1 MASTIKGI
9 TVSIGGDTTNL
20 KKSLDSVDKTSKDLQ
35 RELNLVNREL
45 KFNPDSATL
54 LAQKQ
59 EILAEKVN
67 ATREKLNKLN
77 EVQEQ
82 VERQAK
88 SGDLG
93 AEEYR
98 AYQRE
103 VEKTKSQLGYLENE
117 LGKTGEKFNEVQRRS
132 GNVNF
137 KNAEDKVD
145 HLKGKFKDLADDAS
159 KNLDAFSKK
168 AEKIGDGLDKAG
180 GVLNKTSAAGAAV
193 LAGSVA
199 SFKDLDNGY
208 DTIVKKTGATNDK
221 LEKLKAIADDLF
233 SNNSFDMQAIGS
245 AIGEINTRFGYTDEK
260 LKSVTETYLQFA
272 KINDTDVSQ
281 SVAKSSQIVQ
291 AWNLSAEQIPGLL
304 GLITGKAQET
314 GISADVLM
322 DKVLANNATFKEMG
336 LSLEESVGLMA
347 QFEKNG
353 VNDSTALAA
362 LKAAVKNAT
371 KEGKSL
377 SEALQENVADIKN
390 AKTDT
395 EALQAAT
402 KLFGSKGAAE
412 MANAIREGRINF
424 DDLSSSM
431 EDYKDTVKNT
441 YEGTLDPLEKSKK
454 GLNNLKLAGAELAN
468 VALKEGEPLIDD
480 VVKGIKD
487 ITEWIKKLNPEQKQ
501 MLIKAIEI
509 VAVAGP
515 AVKITG
521 GIAKGISSIASV
533 ASSLIPKLV
542 GATGAQWSLNAAM
555 DANPAG
561 AVAAAIGGLIAVIGL
576 LVIAGQ
582 DGVKISYELSDAQKT
597 AAEKIDEIKR
607 SYDEYRESKEKA
619 LSGIHDEFK
628 YYEDLWDELDKIVDK
643 NGKVKEGYEDRA
655 KFITNELGKVTG
667 KEIEWNGNVVESY
680 DKIRASIEKTLKVK
694 EAEAT
699 LSGLQ
704 PAYSEAKSNMGK
716 KKQYLAEQWNAYQET
731 YNDIYGKGGLLEQ
744 LDAAYKRVNAAKAKG
759 NPKELTEAKIEYEN
773 LYKKLYVDDGENKS
787 AVTRLREYKN
797 AYDTLKKQIAD
808 YQRTISHYESL
819 SVAVV
824 KGGTKEIGEALYITQ
839 NDFITAKDGN
849 VATLAEQ
856 TQKYKKNYDE
866 MVAAVKSGVEG
877 ITQADVDTAKA
888 LYDRA
893 QAEFNAYAQDLGN
906 RLIVAMKNYSEL
918 EKKYKEGD
926 KTVSKEM
933 LENAKTTMQ
942 QLQTEYD
949 KLPATAKSSTQK
961 AVNAVK
967 NEKGNFSAAGAAN
980 GAAANN
986 GTANAMKSGGAL
998 SKIGV
1003 AASQVVNF
1011 IRSKASNFLG
1021 AGNNLGQYITEGFA
1035 NGMVAKKVITKI
1047 WSATKNI
1054 ASNTIISIKKFLGI
1068 QSPSK
1073 EAEKLGQF
1081 FGMGF
1086 VNGIEQNQAAAR
1098 KAAQNLSG
1106 AAKSSLSLGAF
1117 DYSGIKN
1124 TYTSIG
1130 KLRSSGIAKTQSRVN
1145 NINNSTSKS
1154 INGGVNVT
1162 INQAKLDTDADVERM
1177 GEKLADIIIRKGMEW
1192 G

>member
-20 KKSLDSVDKTSKDLQ
+20 KKSLDSVDRTSKDLQ

-145 HLKGKFKDLADDAS
+145 HLKGKFKDLSEDAS

-221 LEKLKAIADDLF
+221 LEKLKGIADDLF

-412 MANAIREGRINF
+412 MANAIKEGRINF

-431 EDYKDTVKNT
+431 GDYKDTVKNT
-441 YEGTLDPLEKSKK
+441 YKGTLDPLEKSKK
-454 GLNNLKLAGAELAN
+454 GLNNLKLAGAELAD

-480 VVKGIKD
+480 VVKGIKG
-487 ITEWIKKLNPEQKQ
+487 ITEGIKKLNPEQKQ
-501 MLIKAIEI
+501 MLVKAIEI
-509 VAVAGP
+509 TAVAGP

-542 GATGAQWSLNAAM
+542 GATAAQEGLNVAM
-555 DANPAG
+555 DSNPVG
-561 AVAAAIGGLIAVIGL
+561 AVVLAITALIAALGGLFVAIQQAKEQRFEDLGFTE
-576 LVIAGQ
+576 Q
-582 DGVKISYELSDAQKT
+582 
-597 AAEKIDEIKR
+597 AEKLQESVDKVKELQNEVNGLKDDINKTVESNSVDMSMIEDYKKELDELLGKAKLTPEEQAKLVTIGDYFSQKYPEFESAWKKYMSVDDNGKVTINGNIDEIKANLD
-607 SYDEYRESKEKA
+607 SLIEKYKKVATSNA
-619 LSGIHDEFK
+619 LMNLGQKNQEGFLNAQQNVNK
-628 YYEDLWDELDKIVDK
+628 TAVELQ
-643 NGKVKEGYEDRA
+643 NAR
-655 KFITNELGKVTG
+655 NELQ
-667 KEIEWNGNVVESY
+667 EFLDNWNITE
-680 DKIRASIEKTLKVK
+680 EQLKNTPGFYTWQNQDNT
-694 EAEAT
+694 E
-699 LSGLQ
+699 
-704 PAYSEAKSNMGK
+704 
-716 KKQYLAEQWNAYQET
+716 NAHVS
-731 YNDIYGKGGLLEQ
+731 DLLEQ
-744 LDAAYKRVNAAKAKG
+744 YNTLKGNVDTLEQSYDDLAESAAQFKTNTNDIARMQAVVNGNYNDAAAVMMAYNANLITASDIEKSRWGSLDNLQKKAK
-759 NPKELTEAKIEYEN
+759 E
-773 LYKKLYVDDGENKS
+773 
-787 AVTRLREYKN
+787 
-797 AYDTLKKQIAD
+797 
-808 YQRTISHYESL
+808 
-819 SVAVV
+819 
-824 KGGTKEIGEALYITQ
+824 
-839 NDFITAKDGN
+839 TA
-849 VATLAEQ
+849 E
-856 TQKYKKNYDE
+856 
-866 MVAAVKSGVEG
+866 KSGTNIVFGFNNSVETYKEEIKKEG
-877 ITQADVDTAKA
+877 MRTVEWYLEGVDTK
-888 LYDRA
+888 
-893 QAEFNAYAQDLGN
+893 G
-906 RLIVAMKNYSEL
+906 
-918 EKKYKEGD
+918 
-926 KTVSKEM
+926 EM
-933 LENAKTTMQ
+933 HS
-942 QLQTEYD
+942 
-949 KLPATAKSSTQK
+949 P
-961 AVNAVK
+961 
-967 NEKGNFSAAGAAN
+967 
-980 GAAANN
+980 
-986 GTANAMKSGGAL
+986 
-998 SKIGV
+998 
-1003 AASQVVNF
+1003 
-1011 IRSKASNFLG
+1011 SKAMYRRGVYFV
-1021 AGNNLGQYITEGFA
+1021 QGFI
-1035 NGMVAKKVITKI
+1035 NGLMDRTGLSRLWNASVG
-1047 WSATKNI
+1047 I
-1054 ASNTIISIKKFLGI
+1054 ASTALNTIKKFLGI

-1117 DYSGIKN
+1117 DYSGIKS
-1124 TYTSIG
+1124 TYASIG
-1130 KLRSSGIAKTQSRVN
+1130 KLKSSGIAKTQSRVN

>member
-145 HLKGKFKDLADDAS
+145 HLKGKFKDLSEDAS

-221 LEKLKAIADDLF
+221 LEKLKGIADDLF

-412 MANAIREGRINF
+412 MANAIKEGRINF

-431 EDYKDTVKNT
+431 GDYKDTVKNT

-542 GATGAQWSLNAAM
+542 GATAAQEGLNVAM
-555 DANPAG
+555 DSNPVG
-561 AVAAAIGGLIAVIGL
+561 AVVLAITALIAALGGLFVAIQQAKEQRFEDLGFTE
-576 LVIAGQ
+576 Q
-582 DGVKISYELSDAQKT
+582 
-597 AAEKIDEIKR
+597 AEKLKESVDKVKELQNEVKGLKDDINKTVESNSVDMSMIEDYKKELDELLGKAKLTPEEQAKLVTIGDYFSQK
-607 SYDEYRESKEKA
+607 YPEFEKA
-619 LSGIHDEFK
+619 WKDYIS
-628 YYEDLWDELDKIVDK
+628 VDD
-643 NGKVKEGYEDRA
+643 NGKVTIKGNIKEIKDNLDSLIEKYKKVAASNALMNLGQKNQEGFLNAQQNVNKTAVELQNAR
-655 KFITNELGKVTG
+655 NELQ
-667 KEIEWNGNVVESY
+667 EFLDNWNITE
-680 DKIRASIEKTLKVK
+680 EQLKNTPGFYTWQNQDNT
-694 EAEAT
+694 E
-699 LSGLQ
+699 
-704 PAYSEAKSNMGK
+704 
-716 KKQYLAEQWNAYQET
+716 NAHVS
-731 YNDIYGKGGLLEQ
+731 DLLEQ
-744 LDAAYKRVNAAKAKG
+744 YNTLKGNVDTLEQSYDDLAESAAQFKTNTNDIARMQAVVNGNYNDAAAVMMAYNANLITASDIEKSRWGSLDNLQKKAK
-759 NPKELTEAKIEYEN
+759 E
-773 LYKKLYVDDGENKS
+773 
-787 AVTRLREYKN
+787 
-797 AYDTLKKQIAD
+797 
-808 YQRTISHYESL
+808 
-819 SVAVV
+819 
-824 KGGTKEIGEALYITQ
+824 
-839 NDFITAKDGN
+839 TA
-849 VATLAEQ
+849 E
-856 TQKYKKNYDE
+856 
-866 MVAAVKSGVEG
+866 KSGTNIVFGFNNSVETYKEEIKKEG
-877 ITQADVDTAKA
+877 MRTVEWYLEGVDTK
-888 LYDRA
+888 
-893 QAEFNAYAQDLGN
+893 G
-906 RLIVAMKNYSEL
+906 
-918 EKKYKEGD
+918 
-926 KTVSKEM
+926 EM
-933 LENAKTTMQ
+933 HS
-942 QLQTEYD
+942 
-949 KLPATAKSSTQK
+949 P
-961 AVNAVK
+961 
-967 NEKGNFSAAGAAN
+967 
-980 GAAANN
+980 
-986 GTANAMKSGGAL
+986 
-998 SKIGV
+998 
-1003 AASQVVNF
+1003 
-1011 IRSKASNFLG
+1011 SKAMYRRGVYFV
-1021 AGNNLGQYITEGFA
+1021 QGFI
-1035 NGMVAKKVITKI
+1035 NGLMDRTGLSRLWNASVG
-1047 WSATKNI
+1047 I
-1054 ASNTIISIKKFLGI
+1054 ASTALNSIKKFLGI

-1117 DYSGIKN
+1117 DYSGIKS
-1124 TYTSIG
+1124 TYASIG
-1130 KLRSSGIAKTQSRVN
+1130 KLRNSGIAKTQSRVN

>member
-59 EILAEKVN
+59 EILTEKVN

-145 HLKGKFKDLADDAS
+145 HLKGKFKDLSEDAS

-199 SFKDLDNGY
+199 SYKDLDNGY

-221 LEKLKAIADDLF
+221 LEKLKGIADDLF
-233 SNNSFDMQAIGS
+233 SNNSFDMQEIGS

-314 GISADVLM
+314 GISADILM

-412 MANAIREGRINF
+412 MANAIKEGRINF

-431 EDYKDTVKNT
+431 GDYKDTVKST

-501 MLIKAIEI
+501 MLIKTIET

-542 GATGAQWSLNAAM
+542 GATAAQEGLNVAM
-555 DANPAG
+555 DSNPVG
-561 AVAAAIGGLIAVIGL
+561 AVVLAITALIAALGGLFVAIQQAKEQRFEDLGFTE
-576 LVIAGQ
+576 Q
-582 DGVKISYELSDAQKT
+582 
-597 AAEKIDEIKR
+597 AEKLQESVDKVKELQNEVNGLKDDINKTVESNSVDMSMIEDYKKELDELLGKAKLTPEEQAKLVTIGDYFSQK
-607 SYDEYRESKEKA
+607 YPEFEKA
-619 LSGIHDEFK
+619 WKDYIS
-628 YYEDLWDELDKIVDK
+628 VDD
-643 NGKVKEGYEDRA
+643 NGKVTIKGNIKEIKDNLDSLIEKYKKVAASNALMNLGQKNQEGFLNAQQNVNKTAVELQNAR
-655 KFITNELGKVTG
+655 NELQ
-667 KEIEWNGNVVESY
+667 EFLDNWNITE
-680 DKIRASIEKTLKVK
+680 EQLKNTPGFYTWQNQDNT
-694 EAEAT
+694 E
-699 LSGLQ
+699 
-704 PAYSEAKSNMGK
+704 
-716 KKQYLAEQWNAYQET
+716 NAHVS
-731 YNDIYGKGGLLEQ
+731 DLLEQ
-744 LDAAYKRVNAAKAKG
+744 YNTLKGNVDTLEQSYDDLAESAAQFKTNTNDIARMQAVVNGNYNDAAAVMMAYNANLITASDIEKSRWGSLDNLQKKAK
-759 NPKELTEAKIEYEN
+759 E
-773 LYKKLYVDDGENKS
+773 
-787 AVTRLREYKN
+787 
-797 AYDTLKKQIAD
+797 
-808 YQRTISHYESL
+808 
-819 SVAVV
+819 
-824 KGGTKEIGEALYITQ
+824 
-839 NDFITAKDGN
+839 TA
-849 VATLAEQ
+849 E
-856 TQKYKKNYDE
+856 
-866 MVAAVKSGVEG
+866 KSGTNIVFGFNNSVETYKEEIKKEG
-877 ITQADVDTAKA
+877 MRTVEWYLEGVDTK
-888 LYDRA
+888 
-893 QAEFNAYAQDLGN
+893 G
-906 RLIVAMKNYSEL
+906 
-918 EKKYKEGD
+918 
-926 KTVSKEM
+926 EM
-933 LENAKTTMQ
+933 HS
-942 QLQTEYD
+942 
-949 KLPATAKSSTQK
+949 P
-961 AVNAVK
+961 
-967 NEKGNFSAAGAAN
+967 
-980 GAAANN
+980 
-986 GTANAMKSGGAL
+986 
-998 SKIGV
+998 
-1003 AASQVVNF
+1003 
-1011 IRSKASNFLG
+1011 SKAMYRRGVYFV
-1021 AGNNLGQYITEGFA
+1021 QGFI
-1035 NGMVAKKVITKI
+1035 NGLMDRTGLSRLWNASVG
-1047 WSATKNI
+1047 I
-1054 ASNTIISIKKFLGI
+1054 ASTALNSIKKFLGI

-1106 AAKSSLSLGAF
+1106 AAKSSLTLGAF
-1117 DYSGIKN
+1117 DYSGIKS
-1124 TYTSIG
+1124 TYASIG
-1130 KLRSSGIAKTQSRVN
+1130 KLRNSGIAKTQSRVN

>member
-77 EVQEQ
+77 EVQEH

-145 HLKGKFKDLADDAS
+145 HLKGKFKDLSEDAS

-221 LEKLKAIADDLF
+221 LEELKAIADDLF
-233 SNNSFDMQAIGS
+233 SNNPFDMQAIGS

-412 MANAIREGRINF
+412 MANAIKEGRINF

-431 EDYKDTVKNT
+431 GDYKDTVKNT

-542 GATGAQWSLNAAM
+542 GATAAQEGLNVAMDSNPVGAVVLAITALIAALGGLFVAIQQAKEQRFEDLGFTEQAEKLQESVDKVKELQNEVNGLKDDINKTVESNSVDMSMIEDYKKELDELLGKAKLTPEEQAKLVTIGDYFSQKYPEFEKAWKDYISVDDNGKVTIKGNIKEIKDNLDSLIEKYKKVAASNALMNLGQKNQEGFLNAQQ
-555 DANPAG
+555 N
-561 AVAAAIGGLIAVIGL
+561 VN
-576 LVIAGQ
+576 
-582 DGVKISYELSDAQKT
+582 KT
-597 AAEKIDEIKR
+597 AVELQNARNELQEFLDNWNITEEQLKNTPGFYTWQNQDNTENAHGSDLLEQYNTLKGNVDTLEQ
-607 SYDEYRESKEKA
+607 SYDELAESAAQFKTNTNDIARMQAVVNGNYNDAAAVMMAYNANLITASDIEKSRWGSLDNLQKKAKETAEK
-619 LSGIHDEFK
+619 SGTN
-628 YYEDLWDELDKIVDK
+628 IVFGFNNSVETYK
-643 NGKVKEGYEDRA
+643 EEIKKEGMRTVEWYLEGVDTKGEMHSPSKAMYRRGVYFVQGFINGLMDR
-655 KFITNELGKVTG
+655 TG
-667 KEIEWNGNVVESY
+667 
-680 DKIRASIEKTLKVK
+680 
-694 EAEAT
+694 
-699 LSGLQ
+699 LSRL
-704 PAYSEAKSNMGK
+704 
-716 KKQYLAEQWNAYQET
+716 WNA
-731 YNDIYGKGGLLEQ
+731 
-744 LDAAYKRVNAAKAKG
+744 
-759 NPKELTEAKIEYEN
+759 
-773 LYKKLYVDDGENKS
+773 
-787 AVTRLREYKN
+787 
-797 AYDTLKKQIAD
+797 
-808 YQRTISHYESL
+808 
-819 SVAVV
+819 SV
-824 KGGTKEIGEALYITQ
+824 G
-839 NDFITAKDGN
+839 
-849 VATLAEQ
+849 
-856 TQKYKKNYDE
+856 
-866 MVAAVKSGVEG
+866 
-877 ITQADVDTAKA
+877 
-888 LYDRA
+888 
-893 QAEFNAYAQDLGN
+893 
-906 RLIVAMKNYSEL
+906 
-918 EKKYKEGD
+918 
-926 KTVSKEM
+926 
-933 LENAKTTMQ
+933 
-942 QLQTEYD
+942 
-949 KLPATAKSSTQK
+949 
-961 AVNAVK
+961 
-967 NEKGNFSAAGAAN
+967 
-980 GAAANN
+980 
-986 GTANAMKSGGAL
+986 
-998 SKIGV
+998 
-1003 AASQVVNF
+1003 
-1011 IRSKASNFLG
+1011 
-1021 AGNNLGQYITEGFA
+1021 
-1035 NGMVAKKVITKI
+1035 
-1047 WSATKNI
+1047 I
-1054 ASNTIISIKKFLGI
+1054 ASTALNSIKKFLGI

-1117 DYSGIKN
+1117 DYSGIKS
-1124 TYTSIG
+1124 TYASIG
-1130 KLRSSGIAKTQSRVN
+1130 KLRNSGIAKTQSRVN

>member
-145 HLKGKFKDLADDAS
+145 HLKGKFKDLTEDAS

-208 DTIVKKTGATNDK
+208 DTIVKKTGATNDE
-221 LEKLKAIADDLF
+221 LEKLKGIADDLF

-291 AWNLSAEQIPGLL
+291 AWNLSAEQIPDLL

-314 GISADVLM
+314 GISADILM

-412 MANAIREGRINF
+412 MANAIKEGRINF

-431 EDYKDTVKNT
+431 GDYKDTVKNT
-441 YEGTLDPLEKSKK
+441 YKGTLDPLEKSKK

-468 VALKEGEPLIDD
+468 VALKEGEPLVDD
-480 VVKGIKD
+480 VVKWIKSV
-487 ITEWIKKLNPEQKQ
+487 TEGIKKLNPEQKQ

-521 GIAKGISSIASV
+521 GIAKGISSIAGI
-533 ASSLIPKLV
+533 IPKAV
-542 GATGAQWSLNAAM
+542 NVIKGMTSATKAAETAQIGLNAAQS
-555 DANPAG
+555 ASPVG
-561 AVAAAIGGLIAVIGL
+561 ALITILGLVAAAVTTYYLTTDEATEKAKFLSKAEAELYSRIDENVNKWNELKDARAKSSKEVESQYGYYEELTKRLKNITDESGRIKKGYESEADVIVNTLNKAFDKEYKITDDVIQNYQSMQTELSKLIQMQKAKAQQEMFEDSYKEAITNRTQAWKDINESEKNIQSIQEKIINLREKRKRMSTGHWEQTSIGRKWVSDPKKQLEYDGL
-576 LVIAGQ
+576 LVTIS
-582 DGVKISYELSDAQKT
+582 SYESQLAKAKDNLKNQQETYLEYINTIQNYEDVTAAIASNDSDKVESALNKMTNNFLTAKNATREMLEEQLSNAETNFESIKT
-597 AAEKIDEIKR
+597 AFD
-607 SYDEYRESKEKA
+607 SKAPGITQSMVNNASELVRLSKA
-619 LSGIHDEFK
+619 
-628 YYEDLWDELDKIVDK
+628 ELDKMP
-643 NGKVKEGYEDRA
+643 N
-655 KFITNELGKVTG
+655 N
-667 KEIEWNGNVVESY
+667 
-680 DKIRASIEKTLKVK
+680 AS
-694 EAEAT
+694 
-699 LSGLQ
+699 
-704 PAYSEAKSNMGK
+704 
-716 KKQYLAEQWNAYQET
+716 
-731 YNDIYGKGGLLEQ
+731 
-744 LDAAYKRVNAAKAKG
+744 
-759 NPKELTEAKIEYEN
+759 
-773 LYKKLYVDDGENKS
+773 S
-787 AVTRLREYKN
+787 A
-797 AYDTLKKQIAD
+797 
-808 YQRTISHYESL
+808 
-819 SVAVV
+819 
-824 KGGTKEIGEALYITQ
+824 
-839 NDFITAKDGN
+839 
-849 VATLAEQ
+849 
-856 TQKYKKNYDE
+856 
-866 MVAAVKSGVEG
+866 
-877 ITQADVDTAKA
+877 TQA
-888 LYDRA
+888 
-893 QAEFNAYAQDLGN
+893 
-906 RLIVAMKNYSEL
+906 
-918 EKKYKEGD
+918 
-926 KTVSKEM
+926 
-933 LENAKTTMQ
+933 
-942 QLQTEYD
+942 
-949 KLPATAKSSTQK
+949 

-967 NEKGNFSAAGAAN
+967 NEK
-980 GAAANN
+980 
-986 GTANAMKSGGAL
+986 
-998 SKIGV
+998 
-1003 AASQVVNF
+1003 VNF
-1011 IRSKASNFLG
+1011 YDAGNDLGTNANQGFSDGMTSEKAIDKIKEAAKNIFDAFNKTVTGFFEIHSPSRVAFRLGSNVGGTFGDGIISKLKQVKKASL
-1021 AGNNLGQYITEGFA
+1021 Q
-1035 NGMVAKKVITKI
+1035 
-1047 WSATKNI
+1047 
-1054 ASNTIISIKKFLGI
+1054 
-1068 QSPSK
+1068 
-1073 EAEKLGQF
+1073 
-1081 FGMGF
+1081 
-1086 VNGIEQNQAAAR
+1086 
-1098 KAAQNLSG
+1098 LSG

-1117 DYSGIKN
+1117 DYSGIKS
-1124 TYTSIG
+1124 TYASIG
-1130 KLRSSGIAKTQSRVN
+1130 KLRNSGIAKTQSRVN

>member
-20 KKSLDSVDKTSKDLQ
+20 KKSLESVDKMSKDLQ
-35 RELNLVNREL
+35 RELNLVNKEL

-67 ATREKLNKLN
+67 ATREKLEKLN

-221 LEKLKAIADDLF
+221 LEKLKGIADDLF

-412 MANAIREGRINF
+412 MANAIKEGRINF

-431 EDYKDTVKNT
+431 GDYKDTVKNT

-542 GATGAQWSLNAAM
+542 GATAAQEGLNVAM
-555 DANPAG
+555 DSNPVG
-561 AVAAAIGGLIAVIGL
+561 AVVLAITALIAALGGLFVAIQQAKEQRFEDLGFTE
-576 LVIAGQ
+576 Q
-582 DGVKISYELSDAQKT
+582 
-597 AAEKIDEIKR
+597 AEKLQESVDKVKELQNEVNGLKDDINNTLESNSVDMSMIEDYKKELDELLGKAMLTPEEQAKLVTIGDYFSQK
-607 SYDEYRESKEKA
+607 YPEFEKA
-619 LSGIHDEFK
+619 WKDYIS
-628 YYEDLWDELDKIVDK
+628 VDD
-643 NGKVKEGYEDRA
+643 NGKVTIKGNIKEIKDNLDSLIEKYKKVAASNALMNLGQKNQEGFLNAQQNVNKTAVELQNAR
-655 KFITNELGKVTG
+655 NELQ
-667 KEIEWNGNVVESY
+667 EFLDNWNITE
-680 DKIRASIEKTLKVK
+680 EQLKNTPGFYTWQNQDNT
-694 EAEAT
+694 E
-699 LSGLQ
+699 
-704 PAYSEAKSNMGK
+704 
-716 KKQYLAEQWNAYQET
+716 NAHVS
-731 YNDIYGKGGLLEQ
+731 DLLEQ
-744 LDAAYKRVNAAKAKG
+744 YNTLKGNVDTLEQSYDDLAESAAQFKTNTNDIARMQAVVNGNYNDAAAVMMAYNANLITASDIEKSRWGSLDNLQKKAK
-759 NPKELTEAKIEYEN
+759 E
-773 LYKKLYVDDGENKS
+773 
-787 AVTRLREYKN
+787 
-797 AYDTLKKQIAD
+797 
-808 YQRTISHYESL
+808 
-819 SVAVV
+819 
-824 KGGTKEIGEALYITQ
+824 
-839 NDFITAKDGN
+839 TA
-849 VATLAEQ
+849 E
-856 TQKYKKNYDE
+856 
-866 MVAAVKSGVEG
+866 KSGTNIVFGFNNSVETYKEEIKKEG
-877 ITQADVDTAKA
+877 MRTVEWYLEGVDTK
-888 LYDRA
+888 
-893 QAEFNAYAQDLGN
+893 G
-906 RLIVAMKNYSEL
+906 
-918 EKKYKEGD
+918 
-926 KTVSKEM
+926 EM
-933 LENAKTTMQ
+933 HS
-942 QLQTEYD
+942 
-949 KLPATAKSSTQK
+949 P
-961 AVNAVK
+961 
-967 NEKGNFSAAGAAN
+967 
-980 GAAANN
+980 
-986 GTANAMKSGGAL
+986 
-998 SKIGV
+998 
-1003 AASQVVNF
+1003 
-1011 IRSKASNFLG
+1011 SKAMYRRGVYFV
-1021 AGNNLGQYITEGFA
+1021 QGFI
-1035 NGMVAKKVITKI
+1035 NGLMDRTGLSRLWNASVG
-1047 WSATKNI
+1047 I
-1054 ASNTIISIKKFLGI
+1054 ASTALNSIKKFLGI

-1117 DYSGIKN
+1117 DYSGIKS
-1124 TYTSIG
+1124 TYASIG
-1130 KLRSSGIAKTQSRVN
+1130 KLRSSGIAKTQSRIN

-1162 INQAKLDTDADVERM
+1162 INQAKLDTDADAERM